1 MFWKFQRT
9 NEYAV
14 ITNTYSYTYEELD
27 DLIIQQ
33 EKKYTSNQK
42 ELILLF
48 GHSSIDTVAIYLAA
62 LRQRHTVM
70 LVDGDLEEMLALSII
85 ETYQPKWIVGRSI
98 DALGY
103 VENVRQSYSYMT
115 IYDETALLLSTSG
128 TTGSRKFVRLSYD
141 NLQSN
146 AKSIATYM
154 QLTHQDRGILNLP
167 LSYSYGL
174 SILNSHLF
182 SKGTL
187 LLTEDSVMT
196 KSFWTFIQE
205 HRGTV
210 LSGVPFTYQMLRRL
224 GFLKKN
230 YPSLRLLTQAGGHL
244 DEAIVRQF
252 LDYAQKYDKQFLVMY
267 GQTEASPRI
276 SYVPSERLE
285 EKVGTIGIPIPGGNL
300 TIEDEELV
308 YRGPNV
314 MLGYAE
320 TLEDLEKPNELE
332 GVLHTGDL
340 AVEDKDGYFK
350 IIGRKSR
357 FVKLHGLRISLDEVE
372 KKVQEQLQVEV
383 AAFGEDD
390 RLNIAYTEGDEQSIR
405 NILQKSY
412 QLHHSVYKI
421 RKLDHLPRN
430 TNGKIHYQRLKEL
443 R

>member
-14 ITNTYSYTYEELD
+14 ITNTHSYTYEELD

-48 GHSSIDTVAIYLAA
+48 GHSSIDTVAVYLAA

-70 LVDGDLEEMLALSII
+70 IVDGDLEEMLVLSII

-98 DALGY
+98 NALGY
-103 VENVRQSYSYMT
+103 VENVRQSDSSVT

-146 AKSIATYM
+146 AESIATYM

-196 KSFWTFIQE
+196 KSFWTFIQAY
-205 HRGTV
+205 RGTV

-276 SYVPSERLE
+276 SYVPAERLE
-285 EKVGTIGIPIPGGNL
+285 EKVGTIGIPIPGGSL

-357 FVKLHGLRISLDEVE
+357 FVKLHGLRINLDEVE
-372 KKVQEQLQVEV
+372 KKVQERLQVEV

-390 RLNIAYTEGDEQSIR
+390 RLNIAYTEGEEQSIR

-443 R
+443 L